1 MGTGLAHFLGIKQ
14 PHHAHLFFAVR
25 VQLSVAPNL
34 VLDDV
39 LLWAQVTASLS

>member
-39 LLWAQVTASLS
+39 LLWVQVTVSLS